1 MPVTR
6 LVVPSAVPYGSDGMD
21 DFLAGQSVR
30 SGHLALA
37 GPASAQRAAFLQ
49 QFFTRSAVYGSVHTP
64 ASQQGTV
71 RGVYYGIHLQ
81 LRDVSHDLFLSGL
94 SCLVTHGLLQCS
106 KNSQNIRER
115 KYVFGKDCKIFAMGY
130 FFA

>member
-1 MPVTR
+1 
-6 LVVPSAVPYGSDGMD
+6 MD

-49 QFFTRSAVYGSVHTP
+49 QFFTRSAVYGSVHAP

-71 RGVYYGIHLQ
+71 RGVYYG
-81 LRDVSHDLFLSGL
+81 
-94 SCLVTHGLLQCS
+94 

>member
-1 MPVTR
+1 
-6 LVVPSAVPYGSDGMD
+6 MD

-49 QFFTRSAVYGSVHTP
+49 QFFACSAVYGSVHAP

-71 RGVYYGIHLQ
+71 RSVYYGIHLQ
-81 LRDVSHDLFLSGL
+81 LRDVAYDYFIRSFMSRYAWF
-94 SCLVTHGLLQCS
+94 VAMLQ
-106 KNSQNIRER
+106 NSQNIRER
-115 KYVFGKDCKIFAMGY
+115 EYVFGKDCKIFAMGY

>member
-1 MPVTR
+1 
-6 LVVPSAVPYGSDGMD
+6 MD

-49 QFFTRSAVYGSVHTP
+49 QFFACSAVYGSVHAP

-71 RGVYYGIHLQ
+71 RSVYYGIHLQ
-81 LRDVSHDLFLSGL
+81 SPTIIFIRSFMSRYAGFVAM
-94 SCLVTHGLLQCS
+94 LQ
-106 KNSQNIRER
+106 K
-115 KYVFGKDCKIFAMGY
+115 
-130 FFA
+130 

>member
-1 MPVTR
+1 
-6 LVVPSAVPYGSDGMD
+6 MD

-49 QFFTRSAVYGSVHTP
+49 QFFACSAVYGSVHAP

-81 LRDVSHDLFLSGL
+81 LRDVSHDYFYPVFHVSLRMVCCNAPKIVKISGKGSMFLG
-94 SCLVTHGLLQCS
+94 
-106 KNSQNIRER
+106 KIA
-115 KYVFGKDCKIFAMGY
+115 KYLRWDIFSHEAWLRR
-130 FFA
+130 